1 MLQITE
7 KDMAFRKLDLDY
19 SINSV
24 DHVDKMIPF
33 FALLAEKI
41 NLNANPAKVFFFHL
55 LKHYAVNDDVDFSFK
70 TKERFLRNFI
80 FKKQYGRVMQKS
92 YQYVNPVW
100 LSMYVPEFYET
111 INATFEGDDVA
122 TPVLKRKGR
131 ALYEKHSDESKQ
143 KTEEFWNTL
152 TPALAHLD
160 PSLSENAATL
170 FLVEL
175 LKDGGVELP
184 IQNEAHWFYKAF
196 RQTDVIDNDIFTLD
210 FTCEGYIDF
219 DRGETKV
226 CKDWI
231 VWKLLNERPQHCAKA
246 DRKNLE
252 PNQAFFD
259 AVALFFKEEGEQEAT
274 A

>member
-7 KDMAFRKLDLDY
+7 KDMAFRKSDLDF
-19 SINSV
+19 SFGN
-24 DHVDKMIPF
+24 DKHISKMVPF
-33 FALLAEKI
+33 FELLAEKI
-41 NLNANPAKVFFFHL
+41 NLNATPAKVFFFHL

-70 TKERFLRNFI
+70 TKERFLRNFM
-80 FKKQYGRVMQKS
+80 FKKQYGRVAQKG

-131 ALYEKHSDESKQ
+131 ALYEQHSEESKR

-175 LKDGGVELP
+175 LKDGGAELP
-184 IQNEAHWFYKAF
+184 IQNDAHWFHKAF
-196 RQTDVIDNDIFTLD
+196 RQIDVIDNDVFTLD

-231 VWKLLNERPQHCAKA
+231 VWKLLNERPHLCAKA
-246 DRKNLE
+246 DLKNLE

-259 AVALFFKEEGEQEAT
+259 AVGLFFKEEGEQEAT